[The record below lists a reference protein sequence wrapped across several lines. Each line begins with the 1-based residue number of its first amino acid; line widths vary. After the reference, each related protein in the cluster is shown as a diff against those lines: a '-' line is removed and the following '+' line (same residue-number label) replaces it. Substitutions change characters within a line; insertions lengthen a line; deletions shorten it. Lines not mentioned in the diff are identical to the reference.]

1 MPAASI
7 ASSVSGM
14 SAAPELPKIRD
25 DKTKDGKDGED
36 GGEIVQRTG
45 LEGAVFGVLFTLSQ
59 EKNTQQIF
67 YHWIII
73 KILLDAWQLFVQ
85 ILTPEYGWDINP
97 QGTWWRCLSVLSFGW
112 LGDIGYGLY
121 VGLLYAVAALLA
133 LNIALCVW
141 VAVSFKQQKFD
152 YVWPIKMV
160 RGFSYVFIQVFDVTS
175 LNFLQLGIS
184 CNYTGDAGPRLHMAI
199 FPSYSCS
206 AMPQLAQC
214 IVSGILL
221 GVFVLVAML
230 VNLSEVEVN
239 PASRSPQALGHSG
252 AEVWSFFIKFLMTL
266 VSTFLGWPK
275 VAAGA
280 YLALTLWLAWCYLRW
295 VPHLVGWVNDLKGG
309 VAVAMVFVA
318 GLQVAVVFCAPSL
331 GHTLTNVLA
340 VGLGPAFAAGVLAT
354 YLRRRLF
361 AWAVLRA
368 FRTTDTEK
376 IKPQDVYGFLDPRDV
391 EVAAR
396 CARVWADRYTLDKA
410 AVGRAQDI
418 IKAGLARFPQSAF
431 AGLVHADFLLDV
443 LGFSQTGGKQ
453 LEAARK
459 LDPSLLCR
467 FMLFVRRQQ
476 ATQKAA
482 SSTVG
487 KGGSMDLLGY
497 VEYQRKQRMVL
508 RHHKEA
514 LQAMASFWRILGYS
528 SNVSFRSLSKS
539 LEEIDT
545 SVKQAEA
552 AYRAVL
558 EMYGNSPRLVRLY
571 ARFLATIKQDPWGAA
586 EYSALADRIETNK
599 DSDGDG
605 PALPDGTPIGRIDE
619 VDKGVLVV
627 NAFGDIQVVNKKL
640 MAMFGYRK
648 GELDGKNVTLLMPP
662 HDAKR
667 HPGLLRR
674 YIDSGKE
681 AAPMFRQPVL
691 GIHRERVAFPV
702 QLAISRASGMGE
714 DSVFIGL
721 LEPTPTEP
729 GVGRL
734 WATADGVVVCCDAGF
749 VTCFGLYPSDVIG
762 TQLHS
767 LLKPAA
773 GEAGAA
779 EADGWAASRALSDS
793 QKLVQRLV
801 DKAQAVSADGSAT
814 PSTTGSR
821 CFVRHKYDAA
831 REVTMSV
838 GIDKSRSIFEFR
850 MQLLSDEPQLLMVV
864 EKRGAIRHM
873 SGDLSKL
880 LGVASSDIRADDQVM
895 LELNSDSAQ
904 RSLDDFLPAPW
915 KHLHAKILAGV
926 PKGSAPQALLSG
938 IWGCRPDDATPGGAG
953 GGLAALGPLA
963 GGAGTAGSAPVP
975 GSAPLRPTMRLVGQG
990 GQPVYVRVAVNTREE
1005 GGDSVYVVRMARSS
1019 LETAVAE
1026 RCIRVRLSES
1036 GTVQEGPEEEGGK
1049 EGMLK
1054 LEGSRP
1060 ATAASRPTTASAEA
1074 AANAAADKAAAVDS
1088 LGAQLESLFGFT
1100 SKELVGCRLWDFVT
1114 LQANPEADLGPLDGA
1129 EQGGRASA
1137 TSLGVGPRLRLAPPP
1152 VVAAPAA
1159 AAVAATTSPRAGAA
1173 LRSPAGLDGPG
1184 ATSTKRAASHAQI
1197 LTSGGGDLLDEAAS
1211 AVFGVGGAD
1220 LDEDALP
1227 LQAQAGPAGAL
1238 PLPVMPEAEGHATL
1252 TLGPGPVAEG
1262 LEAEAFAQP
1271 PSGGL
1276 PGGAFNMRTFDA
1288 MVTCALETP
1297 GISWRVTVVPPTAA
1311 AEAAAMGNEARAAAH
1326 IASLTRAAVL
1336 RLDVV
1341 VPRGRARPPGMTPGS
1356 LLIHAELWAAQG
1368 LTGVVELDARG
1379 RITSLAEEQVRPA
1392 GLLFGVPSPRLLGA
1406 DLAALLR
1413 LPPGASL
1420 PSLHAESAKKS
1431 ALKAAAP
1438 GVSKEADT
1446 VKVGPVHLLP
1456 ALHRDGRQLP
1466 LTLQLVGKP
1475 APGSPLTAI
1484 LRLAPVEGIDAA
1496 AVAAALAAGRQAA
1509 ASTDSP
1515 MPTFASTTRRAS
1527 QLVTELSAMRGPGS
1541 PVPGGPSRTASG
1553 VPSPGP
1559 GGLSRLGRQAGAAA
1573 PNSPGAPLR
1582 LRSSVEGPAP
1592 GGPLSPGGGGWRDT
1606 LARAMSNSGDGAA
1619 PPAGPGAPSPLGP
1632 GGRRASIVLTA
1643 DGAAAPAAS
1652 AGGSKPGSGGSGGA
1666 AGLEG
1671 AVGAAGEGPGS
1682 GSGSGGEG
1690 SGRPHVRGGPL
1701 VVDSAAEVEA
1711 LPLDSPRSRA
1721 GLPGAVEGGKGEEEG
1736 EGVQAAG
1743 AGADPA
1749 KSRKGTPPAG
1759 ARAKIETADGG
1770 KPKSPTK
1777 GPALAK
1783 APSNKIQK
1791 WVTSGGEYYQNSVRA
1806 GPEAVEESSEEEG
1819 DSSEGSSGA
1828 GAGDDGWRSPHG
1840 SEEGNGG
1847 KSSRAASPSKS
1858 AKRGWA
1864 AEGEQGGQGHEV
1876 EAEEGRARPRKKS
1889 DDGNGSDGGESAVS
1903 GTSGL
1908 SDGDTGDFKRGK
1920 KLTHF
1925 KLLVAATIFV
1935 CMAVH
1940 VLCFALI
1947 MDAIHWQNDALATL
1961 TDMGD
1966 GQAYLQKC
1974 VVYLRA
1980 MDQAYRGKGSNVTYG
1995 PADAD
2000 HFANEMF
2007 LYLNLYNDMNNRIL
2021 ERSRH
2026 QSITLLFYSEKLT
2039 VWTGYNSTTGED
2051 TYATVTSWDLL
2062 TRLLIAALNVYQ
2074 THQEWAAEGIYPT
2087 DTNDG
2092 MFVLRSAQ
2100 ALADGSDVVWLALQE
2115 HAEGHTANVNTL
2127 QLIFLVIEGFLVSS
2141 CTAVCLIY
2149 LLRMVSESR
2158 YKLYETFLS
2167 IPIGLTRALASQTT
2181 HLLDADES
2189 DDDDDEEVAAAT
2201 KGAEE
2206 RAEGSD
2212 GEGGTAHP
2220 RRRANFDE
2228 GGADVES
2235 AAGGGGR
2242 RGGEGEGKGGKKGKK
2257 DGKKHGGS
2265 GAQGDPS
2272 QSHRKGSSSHQRGS
2286 ASEAGGAK
2294 DAAGGAEDG
2303 GYGPLRLLKSGSLAA
2318 PRQSGGFL
2326 ASLKARFSRRNSV
2339 SPAPGA
2345 KGDKEV
2351 RALKRNSRVFIA
2363 MLAIAVTYSLLIIIF
2378 YSIGYILT
2386 MTTQE
2391 EVAMV
2396 AMAQRNTERV
2406 CKGVFYAQELCAE
2419 ESLARVAARVA
2430 AVRLISVQLK
2440 DAYYTLRMG
2449 IDAWRV
2455 AGPNVEQF
2463 PGVVNEG
2470 IAKASPAMFQLFFGT
2485 GDCQRIESAP
2495 CPDDNYRYYQVTHGG
2510 VEAILF
2516 KMLLSLGALGDAAE
2530 GAAAAV
2536 ASGNSTQLLGL
2547 ESVDWDYIYNAGLN
2561 DLADGIVRIG
2571 NLEKATVNDNFSTV
2585 VIMHVVLFILLVVVF
2600 AVFVFALLVPMLR
2613 RMKKEKRRIT
2623 EMLSQLPTELDV
2635 MKLVA
2640 VALLGSAGGAKAA
2653 AEADPRRSG
2662 AGAMR
2667 RSSTLNLG
2675 GPGGVPGNAVAPL
2688 PSSGSVVVPMDGGA
2702 PEGDSKAWKDI
2713 LKQTASLRGSNAGA
2727 TSMNSP
2733 VKRA

>member
-1 MPAASI
+1 MPGAPSV
-7 ASSVSGM
+7 ASSASGM
-14 SAAPELPKIRD
+14 SGAPELPKIRD
-25 DKTKDGKDGED
+25 DKSKDGKDGED

-59 EKNTQQIF
+59 EKNTQHIF

-361 AWAVLRA
+361 TWAVLRA

-558 EMYGNSPRLVRLY
+558 ETYGNSPRLVRLY

-619 VDKGVLVV
+619 V
-627 NAFGDIQVVNKKL
+627 VNKKL

-674 YIDSGKE
+674 YIDSGTE
-681 AAPMFRQPVL
+681 AAPTFRQPVL

-721 LEPTPTEP
+721 LEPTPTER

-762 TQLHS
+762 TQLHA
-767 LLKPAA
+767 LLKPSA
-773 GEAGAA
+773 GEAGAV

-801 DKAQAVSADGSAT
+801 EKAQAVSADGSAT

-1060 ATAASRPTTASAEA
+1060 TTASAEA

-1137 TSLGVGPRLRLAPPP
+1137 TGPRPRLVPP
-1152 VVAAPAA
+1152 PAA
-1159 AAVAATTSPRAGAA
+1159 AALGAAA

-1184 ATSTKRAASHAQI
+1184 ATSTKRTASHAQI

-1227 LQAQAGPAGAL
+1227 LQAQAGPAGAV
-1238 PLPVMPEAEGHATL
+1238 PLPAMPEAQGHATL

-1262 LEAEAFAQP
+1262 LEAEASARP

-1288 MVTCALETP
+1288 MVTYALQNP
-1297 GISWRVTVVPPTAA
+1297 GMSWRVTVVPPTAA
-1311 AEAAAMGNEARAAAH
+1311 SEAAAMGNERRAAAH
-1326 IASLTRAAVL
+1326 IASLTRSAVL

-1392 GLLFGVPSPRLLGA
+1392 GLLFGVPSPRLLGV

-1420 PSLHAESAKKS
+1420 PSLHAEGAKKS
-1431 ALKAAAP
+1431 ALKAAAA
-1438 GVSKEADT
+1438 GAAKEADT

-1456 ALHRDGRQLP
+1456 GLHRDGRQLP

-1496 AVAAALAAGRQAA
+1496 AVAAALAASRQAA
-1509 ASTDSP
+1509 ANDDSP
-1515 MPTFASTTRRAS
+1515 MPAFASPTRRAS

-1559 GGLSRLGRQAGAAA
+1559 GGLSRLGRQAGAAG

-1582 LRSSVEGPAP
+1582 LRSSVDAPAP
-1592 GGPLSPGGGGWRDT
+1592 GAPLSPGGGGWRDT

-1671 AVGAAGEGPGS
+1671 AVGAGGEGSGS

-1690 SGRPHVRGGPL
+1690 SGRRHVRP
-1701 VVDSAAEVEA
+1701 VMDSAAEVEA

-1721 GLPGAVEGGKGEEEG
+1721 GLPGAVEGGEGEEEG

-1828 GAGDDGWRSPHG
+1828 GAEGEAASHDGMRSPHG
-1840 SEEGNGG
+1840 SEGGDGG

-1858 AKRGWA
+1858 TKRGWA
-1864 AEGEQGGQGHEV
+1864 AEGEQGGQGQEA
-1876 EAEEGRARPRKKS
+1876 EAEEARARPRS
-1889 DDGNGSDGGESAVS
+1889 AGAGSDGGESAVSGLS

-1908 SDGDTGDFKRGK
+1908 SDGDTGDFKRGKRYKKLLKLLDSPEAQK

-1980 MDQAYRGKGSNVTYG
+1980 MDQAHRGKGSNTTYG
-1995 PADAD
+1995 PGDAQVFADK
-2000 HFANEMF
+2000 MYR
-2007 LYLNLYNDMNNRIL
+2007 YLNLYNDMNNHIL
-2021 ERSRH
+2021 ERSTH

-2039 VWTGYNSTTGED
+2039 VWTGYNSTSGAD

-2074 THQEWAAEGIYPT
+2074 NHNEWAAKGIYPA
-2087 DTNDG
+2087 DTTDG
-2092 MFVLRSAQ
+2092 MFLLRSAQ

-2201 KGAEE
+2201 KAAEE
-2206 RAEGSD
+2206 RVEGSD
-2212 GEGGTAHP
+2212 GEAGTAQP

-2257 DGKKHGGS
+2257 EGKKHGGS

-2386 MTTQE
+2386 MTTQQ

-2396 AMAQRNTERV
+2396 AVAQRNTERV
-2406 CKGVFYAQELCAE
+2406 CKGVFYAQELCSE
-2419 ESLARVAARVA
+2419 ENLAHITQRVAD
-2430 AVRLISVQLK
+2430 VRLISVQLRA
-2440 DAYYTLRMG
+2440 AYYTLRMG
-2449 IDAWRV
+2449 VDAWRV
-2455 AGPNVEQF
+2455 AGPDVEVF
-2463 PGVVNEG
+2463 PGVVNNG
-2470 IAKASPAMFQLFFGT
+2470 LAKASPAMFQLFFGT
-2485 GDCQRIESAP
+2485 GDCQRITLP
-2495 CPDDNYRYYQVTHGG
+2495 CPDEDYRYYQVTHSG
-2510 VEAILF
+2510 VEAIMF
-2516 KMLLSLGALGDAAE
+2516 KNVLALRALADAAE
-2530 GAAAAV
+2530 GAAASV

-2547 ESVDWDYIYNAGLN
+2547 ESMEWDYIYNAGLN
-2561 DLADGIVRIG
+2561 DLADGIVRISD
-2571 NLEKATVNDNFSTV
+2571 LEKATVNGNFSTV

-2727 TSMNSP
+2727 ASMNSP